1 MKKIV
6 PFKKDITF
14 KTNISEITSISLENT
29 LNLKDNKVLGDFI
42 VSGEYKVSDNST
54 TVEPFE
60 LKLPFEID
68 IDDRY
73 DTKKAIVDIDDF
85 YYEIES
91 DNTLSISID
100 VLIDQLIESPIEE
113 IIEQPKSTILES
125 EEDTVTEDV
134 KEERCIESEESN
146 DKELVEDKIDSLFSN
161 ISKDSEAYVTY
172 NVFIVREG
180 DSLESIMEK
189 YNITEEELKKY
200 NDLTDLKLGDKLIIP
215 NTYER
220 D

>member
-1 MKKIV
+1 MKLLLRR
-6 PFKKDITF
+6 KK
-14 KTNISEITSISLENT
+14 SYL
-29 LNLKDNKVLGDFI
+29 LM
-42 VSGEYKVSDNST
+42 
-54 TVEPFE
+54 E
-60 LKLPFEID
+60 LTKFFF
-68 IDDRY
+68 RY
-73 DTKKAIVDIDDF
+73 DF